1 MNKKVPFKNKFNTAK
16 KYDKI
21 STYLLY
27 ISTALLI
34 GNFILSKTTNIPT
47 STIRWIEI
55 INCLTIIL
63 FSVVEFI
70 VDYIHFGAETHRRE
84 DLVDN
89 SFASLFA
96 ENRTESYYTNDDLK
110 SGLYKMGVNNFE
122 SCFFSYNI
130 AKADLTCLWVKS
142 IFLSLL
148 FIFVGIAGYD
158 ELLIFIIQLSIP
170 VVLLQQSIKHTIFVS
185 RLKNVLE
192 RYRTLFSSLKNSKTK
207 KNDAEIIRDILEYE
221 ATISW
226 GNTLFDESTYTKMND
241 SLSNEWENV
250 KKEYSIQ

>member
-1 MNKKVPFKNKFNTAK
+1 MNKKVPFKNKYDTAK

-21 STYLLY
+21 STCLLY

-34 GNFILSKTTNIPT
+34 CNFILSKTAIPI
-47 STIRWIEI
+47 SVIRWIEI
-55 INCLTIIL
+55 INCLAIVL
-63 FSVVEFI
+63 FSIVEFV

-89 SFASLFA
+89 SFACLLA

-110 SGLYKMGVNNFE
+110 AGLYKMGVNNFE

-130 AKADLTCLWVKS
+130 AKADLTCLWLKS
-142 IFLSLL
+142 IILSLL
-148 FIFVGIAGYD
+148 FIFVGIVGYN
-158 ELLIFIIQLSIP
+158 EILIFIVQLSIP
-170 VVLLQQSIKHTIFVS
+170 AVLLQQSIKHTIFVS

-192 RYRTLFSSLKNSKTK
+192 RYRTLFSNLKSNKNK
-207 KNDAEIIRDILEYE
+207 KNDSEIIRDILEYE

-226 GNTLFDESTYTKMND
+226 GNTLLDESTYNKMNA
-241 SLSNEWENV
+241 SLSNEWEDL
-250 KKEYSIQ
+250 KKEYSIR